1 MKRITITVIAIAS
14 LGLPTLTASTALAAT
29 ATTKPATASAKKQPL
44 GDISKFRTIT
54 ADTLAYAQKG
64 DLKKAEKRI
73 TDMETKWDAYEIPL
87 KKKDSAQWTKLDLAL
102 DRVLKQLRASKPNA
116 ATSVPAIQDMLKL
129 IDSMS

>member
-1 MKRITITVIAIAS
+1 MKRTALAILAIVG
-14 LGLPTLTASTALAAT
+14 LGLPTFTASTSLAAT
-29 ATTKPATASAKKQPL
+29 AKTKPAAAAKKQPL

-54 ADTLAYAQKG
+54 ADTLGYAQTG
-64 DLKKAEKRI
+64 DLKKAEKRV
-73 TDMETKWDAYEIPL
+73 TDMETKWDAYEIAL
-87 KKKDSAQWTKLDLAL
+87 KKKDSAKWTELDLAL